1 MMTIKGEAALK
12 ASLAKFNDKC
22 YLEAQKLKMV
32 YILCYKEKPEYP
44 TFAQRLSDAAT
55 GENGQPYLLHST
67 SETDLVGKLKSKLLT
82 RLTTDLQHIK
92 EGFKARDHW
101 TTNLIAGP
109 MCSQEFIDEIQVA
122 DPGRTPRSLSNPGP
136 EKYLE
141 EFDLGDIVCDK
152 IIISDK
158 HHPMRKV
165 NDLIQHVIDD
175 IRKIKPVYES
185 FRASS
190 HVTAKELLWGA
201 DIKNW
206 RKNEIVEHVNH
217 AAIVAIT
224 HDIAECLLN
233 VGDALIEAESK
244 KLHLP
249 AEGVLS
255 SHSKSDAKKR
265 KKTATTSSSES
276 CPLQTTSSSTSPT
289 PAAHSSAED
298 RQLQDL
304 LDEQGDMAK
313 SLSDLL
319 IRRQA
324 NQIDDASFET
334 LKSFYNNSMK
344 RIQEKLDNLK

>member
-1 MMTIKGEAALK
+1 MYQLIKTQ
-12 ASLAKFNDKC
+12 F
-22 YLEAQKLKMV
+22 
-32 YILCYKEKPEYP
+32 
-44 TFAQRLSDAAT
+44 
-55 GENGQPYLLHST
+55 
-67 SETDLVGKLKSKLLT
+67 TD
-82 RLTTDLQHIK
+82 
-92 EGFKARDHW
+92 
-101 TTNLIAGP
+101 
-109 MCSQEFIDEIQVA
+109 
-122 DPGRTPRSLSNPGP
+122 
-136 EKYLE
+136 
-141 EFDLGDIVCDK
+141 
-152 IIISDK
+152 
-158 HHPMRKV
+158 
-165 NDLIQHVIDD
+165 
-175 IRKIKPVYES
+175 
-185 FRASS
+185 
-190 HVTAKELLWGA
+190 
-201 DIKNW
+201 
-206 RKNEIVEHVNH
+206 
-217 AAIVAIT
+217 
-224 HDIAECLLN
+224 

-319 IRRQA
+319 ILRQA